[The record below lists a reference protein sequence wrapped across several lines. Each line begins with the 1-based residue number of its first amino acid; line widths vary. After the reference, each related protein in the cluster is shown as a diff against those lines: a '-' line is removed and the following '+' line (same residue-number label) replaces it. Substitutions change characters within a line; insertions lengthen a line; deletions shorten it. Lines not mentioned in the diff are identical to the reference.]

1 MSEQRRSNV
10 RWFLVFWLFILSAVS
25 FLDRVNISVAAS
37 SIASEYHLTDIQLG
51 WVFSAFLWGYAL
63 FQTFGG
69 WLADR
74 LGPRLV
80 LTAGVVW
87 WGIFTALTAA
97 VSPALTGA
105 VFFFV
110 SVRFLLGA
118 GEAIIFPASNQFVSR
133 WIPTQERGF
142 ANGLIFAGVGAGA
155 GSAPAIVTYIMVHYG
170 WRWSF
175 WLSSFLGLLVGI
187 VWFLTARDTPEQH
200 PRVNSAERLHI
211 EAGLTSVGH
220 PSELHP
226 SESTTQPNT
235 PVPDV
240 PWSVILRSKEVR
252 LVTLSYFCFGYVAW
266 IFFSWFHRYLFKV
279 RGLNLQ
285 SSAFYSTLPPLAMVA
300 CSLLGGV
307 INDKLTKAYGKR
319 AGRCGIA
326 AFALFLTAILLV
338 LGSRAASA
346 QLASLVLAAGGGAL
360 YLAQSS
366 YWSVTADIGGPR
378 AGSTSG
384 FMNMGAQLGGGVTA
398 VLTPII
404 AVHFGWTYPFV
415 FAATLSAVG
424 AVAWLAVDP
433 VKTLERLAETSL

>member
-1 MSEQRRSNV
+1 MAEQTRSNV
-10 RWFLVFWLFILSAVS
+10 RWFLVFWLFVLSAVS

-37 SIASEYHLTDIQLG
+37 AIASDYHLTDVQLG

-175 WLSSFLGLLVGI
+175 WLSAVIGVLVGL
-187 VWFLTARDTPEQH
+187 VWYWTARDTPEQH
-200 PRVNSAERLHI
+200 QRVSPTELAHI
-211 EAGLTSVGH
+211 EAGRTT
-220 PSELHP
+220 
-226 SESTTQPNT
+226 ESGPGKETL
-235 PVPDV
+235 
-240 PWSVILRSKEVR
+240 PWSVILRSKEVW

-279 RGLNLQ
+279 RGLDLK

-300 CSLLGGV
+300 CSLLGGI
-307 INDKLTKAYGKR
+307 INDKLTKIYGKR
-319 AGRCGIA
+319 VGRCGIA
-326 AFALFLTAILLV
+326 AFALFLTAVLLV

-346 QLASLVLAAGGGAL
+346 QLASVVLAAGAGAL

-366 YWSVTADIGGPR
+366 YWSVTADIAGSR

-398 VLTPII
+398 ILTPVI
-404 AVHFGWTYPFV
+404 AVHLGWTFPFL
-415 FAATLSAVG
+415 FAATLSALG
-424 AVAWLAVDP
+424 AMAWLAVDP
-433 VKTLERLAETSL
+433 SRNLERHAQSSS

>member
-1 MSEQRRSNV
+1 MSASQARSNV

-37 SIASEYHLTDIQLG
+37 AIASEYHLTDIQLG

-97 VSPALTGA
+97 VSPAMGGA

-110 SVRFLLGA
+110 LVRFLLGA
-118 GEAIIFPASNQFVSR
+118 GEAIIFPASNQFISR
-133 WIPTQERGF
+133 WIPTEERGF

-155 GSAPAIVTYIMVHYG
+155 GSAPAIVTYILLHYG

-175 WLSSFLGLLVGI
+175 WLSAILGVLVGL
-187 VWFLTARDTPEQH
+187 VWFLTAKDQPEQH
-200 PRVNSAERLHI
+200 KSVSSSELSHI
-211 EAGLTSVGH
+211 QRGLTANRANSQAN
-220 PSELHP
+220 PL
-226 SESTTQPNT
+226 
-235 PVPDV
+235 
-240 PWSVILRSKEVR
+240 PWRVILKSKEVW

-279 RGLNLQ
+279 RGLDLK

-307 INDKLTKAYGKR
+307 INDKLTKLYGKR
-319 AGRCGIA
+319 IGRCGIA

-338 LGSRAASA
+338 LGSQSASA
-346 QLASLVLAAGGGAL
+346 QLASMVLAGGAGAL

-366 YWSVTADIGGPR
+366 YWSVTADIAGNR

-398 VLTPII
+398 VLTPVI
-404 AVHFGWTYPFV
+404 AQSLGWTYPFL
-415 FAATLSAVG
+415 FAAILSTLG
-424 AVAWLAVDP
+424 AVAWLLVDP
-433 VKTLERLAETSL
+433 RKTLGAVG